1 MQTAGIFNTI
11 NPLEEVISYEVLW
24 SLSSMTETKMTS
36 LFSNRNQLPSQV
48 LENLYPKSLVPD
60 EDFIELKNDV
70 AEFIQK
76 KLGSF
81 SVCINGDFQYPAD
94 LRKAKHPIELFYYK
108 GNLDLLKSKSIS
120 IVGAREVTESGR
132 IRAERLAKELS
143 QAGFLIVSG
152 LAKGVDTAAL
162 TSSIK
167 CGGKTIA
174 VIGTPI
180 DKYYPK
186 ENIALQN
193 FIAENHLLLSQ
204 VPFFRYENEPFSSH
218 KHYFPRRN
226 ATMAAISEATV
237 IVEASDTSGTLTQAR
252 ACIQQG
258 KKLFILN
265 SCFNNKNITW
275 PSHYEKLGAI
285 RVSSTDDILK
295 NLNST
300 AIKLL
305 QGEV

>member
-1 MQTAGIFNTI
+1 MQASGFLNTI
-11 NPLEEVISYEVLW
+11 NPFEEVLSYEALW
-24 SLSSMTETKMTS
+24 ALDGMTETKMTS
-36 LFSNRNQLPSQV
+36 LFGDGHHLPSQV
-48 LENLYPKSLVPD
+48 LENLYPQSLVPD
-60 EDFIELKNDV
+60 ENLMALKCEV

-76 KLGSF
+76 KLGTF
-81 SVCINGDFQYPAD
+81 SVCINGDFQYPMD

-108 GNLDLLKSKSIS
+108 GNLDLLNSKSIS

-132 IRAERLAKELS
+132 VRAERLAKELC
-143 QAGFLIVSG
+143 QAGFIIVSG

-162 TSSIK
+162 TSAIK

-186 ENIALQN
+186 ENVDLQN
-193 FIAENHLLLSQ
+193 FIAENHLLISQ
-204 VPFFRYENEPFSSH
+204 VPFYRYETEPFSSH

-258 KKLFILN
+258 KKLFILD
-265 SCFNNKNITW
+265 SCFKNKNITW

-285 RVSSTDDILK
+285 RVSSTEDILT

-300 AIKLL
+300 AIKQL
-305 QGEV
+305 QGGV